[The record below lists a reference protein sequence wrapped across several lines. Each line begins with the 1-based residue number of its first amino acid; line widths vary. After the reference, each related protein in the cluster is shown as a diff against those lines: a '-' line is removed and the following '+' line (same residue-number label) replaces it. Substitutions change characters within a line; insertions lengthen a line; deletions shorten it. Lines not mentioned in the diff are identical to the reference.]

1 MVPVSAGNFMM
12 WKLGEFV
19 FSLVLAD
26 KGSVPTTRFSRSMG
40 EEFEPETWFSVIRK
54 TSWD

>member
-1 MVPVSAGNFMM
+1 MFPASAGNFMM

-19 FSLVLAD
+19 FRLVLAD
-26 KGSVPTTRFSRSMG
+26 KGRASNTRLSQSLG
-40 EEFEPETWFSVIRK
+40 KEFEPATWFSVIRK